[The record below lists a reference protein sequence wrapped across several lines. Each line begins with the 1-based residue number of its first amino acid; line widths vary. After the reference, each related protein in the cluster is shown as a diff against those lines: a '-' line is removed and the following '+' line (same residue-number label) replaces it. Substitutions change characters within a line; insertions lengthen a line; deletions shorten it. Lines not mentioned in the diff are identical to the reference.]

1 MREKYGKYR
10 VIFDSY
16 TQTWMKEVFLNHVTT
31 TEWEANI
38 DFGKSKVNFLI
49 NIYNW

>member
-1 MREKYGKYR
+1 MHEKNGKYR
-10 VIFDSY
+10 VILDSS
-16 TQTWMKEVFLNHVTT
+16 TQTWMDKVVLNHVTT

-49 NIYNW
+49 NIYN